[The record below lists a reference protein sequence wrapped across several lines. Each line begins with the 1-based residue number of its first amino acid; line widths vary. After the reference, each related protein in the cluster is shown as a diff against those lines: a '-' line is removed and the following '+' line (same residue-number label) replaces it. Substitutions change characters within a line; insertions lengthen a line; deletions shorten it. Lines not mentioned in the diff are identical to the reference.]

1 MMQSKRLLLLAAA
14 ALALLAVLVIAGSPR
29 EWSGEEAQALGLPQ
43 GWNLVAVPNGTVP
56 GGNALT
62 LQANDTGYESVP
74 AGTPLVAG
82 LGYWVFAP
90 SRSAV
95 PLSAGASTANIT
107 APAGQFIMVGNPS
120 GILPATVTGADILV
134 GFDPSR
140 GYFQITNNMLSPG
153 QGAFAL
159 SVAGGRI
166 VMQAQGTS
174 KASCS
179 TAELGSACPVSGAC
193 PQGYPAA
200 VTSDTL
206 AHPAPGPGDPAVSG
220 TIALCFNDI
229 SQALSAGYQLAP
241 ATRIT
246 IQGPVSAT
254 TSSMR
259 FTVLSAMLESPD
271 AFMARVASSADR
283 LCSGCDVSGA
293 TGIVTVEYGVENL
306 NRPST
311 LISTGSFVSAH
322 APQDSS
328 GSYLL
333 LASQN
338 SVSPVNNGSPIV
350 GSVSGI
356 FSHAKFGD
364 IDAVDWRL
372 DNPLIDASGGIPQ
385 PHGPSLLFEL
395 NFRGPNAGIVIPY
408 GSGSA
413 PLPTYTPGASIPPA
427 LVPPASAT
435 PVSTAP
441 VPTITPSP
449 AAAAATNIVLSPT
462 PAAAISPATGTGS
475 TYTR

>member
-1 MMQSKRLLLLAAA
+1 MMQGKRLLGAAA
-14 ALALLAVLVIAGSPR
+14 AFALLAVLVVAGAPR
-29 EWSGEEAQALGLPQ
+29 GWSGGEAQALGLPQ

-56 GGNALT
+56 GDGALT
-62 LQANDTGYESVP
+62 LQANDTGYETVP
-74 AGTPLVAG
+74 SGTPLVAG

-90 SRSAV
+90 NQSAV
-95 PLSAGASTANIT
+95 PLASGASTANIT
-107 APAGQFIMVGNPS
+107 APAGQFIMVGDPS
-120 GILPATVTGADILV
+120 GILPATVTGADVLV
-134 GFDPSR
+134 GFDPAH
-140 GYFQITNNMLSPG
+140 GYYQITNNMLTPG
-153 QGAFAL
+153 QAAFAL
-159 SVAGGRI
+159 SVTGGRV
-166 VMQAQGTS
+166 VMQAEGTS
-174 KASCS
+174 NTSCS
-179 TAELGSACPVSGAC
+179 TADLGSACPVGGAC

-200 VTSDTL
+200 VTSDAL
-206 AHPAPGPGDPAVSG
+206 AHPAPGPGDPAVAG

-271 AFMARVASSADR
+271 AFMARVASTGDH

-306 NRPST
+306 NRPPT
-311 LISTGSFVSAH
+311 LVSTGSFVSAH

-350 GSVSGI
+350 GSVSGV
-356 FSHAKFGD
+356 FAHAQFGD

-408 GSGSA
+408 GAGSA
-413 PLPTYTPGASIPPA
+413 PLPTYTPGYSIPP
-427 LVPPASAT
+427 VPVPAAT
-435 PVSTAP
+435 VTAVSTAP
-441 VPTITPSP
+441 VPTITPAP
-449 AAAAATNIVLSPT
+449 ASTPLPVGTPSTTIAT
-462 PAAAISPATGTGS
+462 PAAAPAGAS
-475 TYTR
+475 ATYTR

>member
-1 MMQSKRLLLLAAA
+1 MMQGKRLLVAAVAFALLAMLAAA
-14 ALALLAVLVIAGSPR
+14 GAPR
-29 EWSGEEAQALGLPQ
+29 GWSGGEAQALGLPQ

-56 GGNALT
+56 GDGALT
-62 LQANDTGYESVP
+62 LQANDTGYEMVP
-74 AGTPLVAG
+74 TGTPLVAG
-82 LGYWVFAP
+82 LGYWVFVP
-90 SRSAV
+90 NQSAV
-95 PLSAGASTANIT
+95 PLASGASTANIT
-107 APAGQFIMVGNPS
+107 APAGQFIMVGDPS
-120 GILPATVTGADILV
+120 GILPATVTGADVLV
-134 GFDPSR
+134 GFDPAH
-140 GYFQITNNMLSPG
+140 GYYQITTNMLTPG
-153 QGAFAL
+153 QAAFAL

-166 VMQAQGTS
+166 IMQALGTS
-174 KASCS
+174 NASCS

-200 VTSDTL
+200 VTSDAL
-206 AHPAPGPGDPAVSG
+206 AHPAPGPGDPAVAG
-220 TIALCFNDI
+220 TIGLCFNDI
-229 SQALSAGYQLAP
+229 SQALTAGYQLAP

-271 AFMARVASSADR
+271 AFMARVASTGDH
-283 LCSGCDVSGA
+283 LCTGCDVSGA

-306 NRPST
+306 NRPPT

-333 LASQN
+333 LSSQN
-338 SVSPVNNGSPIV
+338 SVSPVNTGSPIV
-350 GSVSGI
+350 GSVSGV
-356 FSHAKFGD
+356 FAHAKFGD

-408 GSGSA
+408 GAGSA
-413 PLPTYTPGASIPPA
+413 PLPTYTPGYSIPPIPVTAGTASA
-427 LVPPASAT
+427 LPAVPP
-435 PVSTAP
+435 
-441 VPTITPSP
+441 PTITPAP
-449 AAAAATNIVLSPT
+449 AATAATNIVLSPT
-462 PAAAISPATGTGS
+462 PAAAISPTAGAGS